1 MKLRFVISNDKA
13 LYISKEDR
21 FCLFIVVKEAA
32 LNKQQIKPCVPLD
45 IKIKISFKSQNPSIF
60 LMIFLKCFILNTLRL
75 RSDPYRIFGL

>member
-13 LYISKEDR
+13 LYISKEDS
-21 FCLFIVVKEAA
+21 FCLFIVAKEAA

-60 LMIFLKCFILNTLRL
+60 LMIF
-75 RSDPYRIFGL
+75 